1 MNLDELTKFIPKEDY
16 PKINKDISIENNVIP
31 MIIEA
36 YSGNRGEFTATSQ
49 YSYQS
54 FLLKPTKE
62 LYHKVIELISVN
74 EMRHLEILS
83 QILIY
88 SNVDPKFCRY
98 IDNNANLPVC
108 WSGSNVNYEKDIKT
122 FLENNIRAE
131 ERAIEHYKMIISRTN
146 SENLKNIIERI
157 IKDEQAHIRI
167 FRTLIENL

>member
-1 MNLDELTKFIPKEDY
+1 MNLEELTKFIPKEDY
-16 PKINKDISIENNVIP
+16 PEINKDISIENNVIP

-62 LYHKVIELISVN
+62 LYHKAIEIVSIN
-74 EMRHLEILS
+74 EMRHLELLS

-88 SNVDPKFCRY
+88 SNIDPKFCRY

-131 ERAIEHYKMIISRTN
+131 ERAIEHYKMIISRTS

-167 FRTLIENL
+167 FKTLIENL